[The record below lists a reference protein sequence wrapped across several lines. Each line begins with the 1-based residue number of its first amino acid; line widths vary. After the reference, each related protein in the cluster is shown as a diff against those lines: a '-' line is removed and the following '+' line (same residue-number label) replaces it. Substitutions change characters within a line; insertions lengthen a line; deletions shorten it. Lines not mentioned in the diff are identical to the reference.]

1 MTDLCLFLQGT
12 RQEPRAGT
20 ENTYSQQMRWVVKAG
35 GSEVCTER
43 WFSVDANFKCDVRK
57 PQHQQL
63 GRMHTHSVTW
73 VQWVYTN
80 NQKGK
85 RGLFRFPWWSWPFL
99 SVMCFSAIWSPGLST
114 TVFLLL
120 RPGKQAEAHA
130 KVTNGSKEFK
140 FNKSLNSA
148 LWRQEQM
155 ISVSL
160 WPAQSIN
167 PFLGQTG
174 LERTCLKTKRTKAVW
189 WFLSTGC
196 SGSYWVRAG
205 KQLGNRCDGNTTRKG
220 RVRSR
225 TGHSRAH
232 FQKFL

>member
-1 MTDLCLFLQGT
+1 MHISPRPHIPSGLTMTDLCLFLRGT

-43 WFSVDANFKCDVRK
+43 GFSVDANFKCDELLFRK

-85 RGLFRFPWWSWPFL
+85 RGLFRFLWWSWPFL
-99 SVMCFSAIWSPGLST
+99 SVMCFSARQSPGLST

-148 LWRQEQM
+148 LGRQEQFVASPLYKP
-155 ISVSL
+155 ISR
-160 WPAQSIN
+160 PD
-167 PFLGQTG
+167 
-174 LERTCLKTKRTKAVW
+174 RTREN
-189 WFLSTGC
+189 LS
-196 SGSYWVRAG
+196 
-205 KQLGNRCDGNTTRKG
+205 
-220 RVRSR
+220 
-225 TGHSRAH
+225 
-232 FQKFL
+232 